1 MRQLSADL
9 TTPQKLVGSRAACIG
24 VLAYCTIVLAVV
36 AVFSSDDWIR
46 SHLWALYALQYI
58 IVVWLVVKQEDR
70 WLFIM
75 SPSFVTVSYMAI
87 NNCLGAYFFSM
98 GVVTPQENY
107 QSYLEWTNLGWI
119 AAFFLCANLVVLLPY
134 LLTKKASTSNP
145 RKVPCATNTPLAEKV
160 KVIVIGFFGVVILFF
175 SALELDLSVLGGVG
189 NFSIIPKTLAALL
202 IVLVLVKS
210 RQRGRFA
217 VYLLILLY
225 FASFSSED
233 KRDAI
238 FLIAPVLLI
247 ECLSTHRVQLRPR
260 HLILAA
266 GFSVVCFVLILM
278 MSIYRG
284 YGEFHPKSFLDTR
297 HYLIEYVEDP
307 DFYKYLGNNMEF
319 NYLFFHSHQA
329 IEYVYN
335 SSDILLYGSTFLK
348 PLFFTLP
355 RDLFPNK
362 PQSIVHHYTNYHD
375 PQYRAAGGSWAITMY
390 ADFFWN
396 FHVLGLLV
404 FLPVFYL
411 INRCYLILAYSI
423 RQQGVN
429 YYHLLPLFAYQHFL
443 TLIRG
448 EGFDIYF
455 GYLIVAAVFAF
466 AFFLPMLEILKTV
479 GRQENRHPMLPTLT
493 QCSTDMA
500 LRWTTLQPKRPGSR

>member
-24 VLAYCTIVLAVV
+24 ALAYCTIVLAVV
-36 AVFSSDDWIR
+36 AVLSSDDWLR
-46 SHLWALYALQYI
+46 SHIWALYALQYV
-58 IVVWLVVKQEDR
+58 IVVWVVVKQEDR
-70 WLFIM
+70 WLFIL

-98 GVVTPQENY
+98 GMVIPKENY
-107 QSYLEWTNLGWI
+107 QSYLEWTKLGWV

-145 RKVPCATNTPLAEKV
+145 RKVQCATNVPFAEKV
-160 KVIVIGFFGVVILFF
+160 LVIGVCGGVLLFF
-175 SALELDLSVLGGVG
+175 SAVELDFSVLGAMGS
-189 NFSIIPKTLAALL
+189 FSLVPKTLAALL

-247 ECLSTHRVQLRPR
+247 ECLSTHRLQLRLQ
-260 HLILAA
+260 HLTLAA

-284 YGEFHPKSFLDTR
+284 YGEYHPKSFLDTR
-297 HYLIEYVEDP
+297 HYLIEYVENP
-307 DFYKYLGNNMEF
+307 GFYKYLGNNMEF

-335 SSDILLYGSTFLK
+335 SSDILLSGSTFLK

-355 RDLFPNK
+355 RDWFPNK
-362 PQSIVHHYTNYHD
+362 PKSIVTHYTSHYD
-375 PQYRAAGGSWAITMY
+375 LQYSEAGGSWVCTIY

-404 FLPVFYL
+404 LLPVFYL
-411 INRCYLILAYSI
+411 INRCYLVLAYSI

-443 TLIRG
+443 TLVRG
-448 EGFDIYF
+448 SGFDLYF
-455 GYLIVAAVFAF
+455 AYLVVAVAFAF
-466 AFFLPMLEILKTV
+466 AVFFPILDILKTV
-479 GRQENRHPMLPTLT
+479 GCQKNQHPMPHTLT
-493 QCSTDMA
+493 
-500 LRWTTLQPKRPGSR
+500 

>member
-1 MRQLSADL
+1 MRQFSADL
-9 TTPQKLVGSRAACIG
+9 ITPQKLVGSRAACIG
-24 VLAYCTIVLAVV
+24 VLAYCTIVLAVI
-36 AVFSSDDWIR
+36 AVFSSDDWLR

-70 WLFIM
+70 WLFIL

-87 NNCLGAYFFSM
+87 NNCLGSYFFSM
-98 GVVTPQENY
+98 GMVIPKENY
-107 QSYLEWTNLGWI
+107 QSYLEWTKLGWV

-145 RKVPCATNTPLAEKV
+145 RKVQCTTNVPFAEKV
-160 KVIVIGFFGVVILFF
+160 LVIGVCGGVLLFF
-175 SALELDLSVLGGVG
+175 SAVELDFSVLGAMGS
-189 NFSIIPKTLAALL
+189 FSLVPKTLAALL

-247 ECLSTHRVQLRPR
+247 ECLSTHRLQLRLQ
-260 HLILAA
+260 HLTLAA

-284 YGEFHPKSFLDTR
+284 YGEYHPKSFLDTR
-297 HYLIEYVEDP
+297 HYLIEYVEKP
-307 DFYKYLGNNMEF
+307 DFYKYLGNNLEY

-329 IEYVYN
+329 IEYVYT
-335 SSDILLYGSTFLK
+335 SPDILLYGSTFLK
-348 PLFFTLP
+348 PLFLTLP
-355 RDLFPNK
+355 RDWFPDK
-362 PQSIVHHYTNYHD
+362 PKSIVHHYTSHHD
-375 PQYRAAGGSWAITMY
+375 QQYRKNIHGSWASTIY

-404 FLPVFYL
+404 LLPVYYL
-411 INRCYLILAYSI
+411 INRSYFVLAYSI
-423 RQQGVN
+423 RQGVN
-429 YYHLLPLFAYQHFL
+429 YYHLPALFAYQYL
-443 TLIRG
+443 LELIRG
-448 EGFDIYF
+448 SGFDLYF
-455 GYLIVAAVFAF
+455 AYLVVVVAFAF
-466 AFFLPMLEILKTV
+466 AVFFPILDILKTV
-479 GRQENRHPMLPTLT
+479 GCQKNQYPMPRTLT
-493 QCSTDMA
+493 QRGMDG
-500 LRWTTLQPKRPGSR
+500 LSR